1 MSQVQETVR
10 FPLDIPGYSVVR
22 ELGQG
27 GMSRVYLARAER
39 LGGAVALK
47 ILDVERA
54 GGLDARQRFHRE
66 VETVQRIRHPHVVRI
81 LDVGTVQGDPYIAM
95 EYLPLGLKEWIQ
107 GIQKGRSGQAAQ
119 ALIITAMLA
128 EALFCAH
135 QKGIIHRD
143 VKPENI
149 LFRETGEPV
158 LCDFGI
164 AKVMEGAHHLTRT
177 GVLIG
182 TPLYMSPEQVRGGK
196 VDTRS
201 DLYSLGVVLYEM
213 LVGHPPYRAED
224 QIAVALQHVQAPLP
238 ELPDELLHLQPL
250 MRCALAKDPDR
261 RWSDGREMANALRA
275 AAADYPDV
283 PGETVILSAG
293 SLYVLPEH
301 AADHKKSRFAQR
313 WNGRWGLW
321 LAGMLALG
329 ILVSGLLAA
338 WGRYRENRSWD
349 LAQSAQT
356 PAAVLAYLNRYPDG
370 KWALEAQTWMNR
382 WRTDQGESA
391 REGAEAQPVGQEK
404 NDRGEA
410 EHPPEEIKAGQKPPV
425 LPPSGA
431 GRSVKK
437 REEPMP
443 QGGLSER
450 ALSLPEV

>member
-1 MSQVQETVR
+1 
-10 FPLDIPGYSVVR
+10 
-22 ELGQG
+22 
-27 GMSRVYLARAER
+27 
-39 LGGAVALK
+39 
-47 ILDVERA
+47 
-54 GGLDARQRFHRE
+54 
-66 VETVQRIRHPHVVRI
+66 
-81 LDVGTVQGDPYIAM
+81 
-95 EYLPLGLKEWIQ
+95 
-107 GIQKGRSGQAAQ
+107 
-119 ALIITAMLA
+119 
-128 EALFCAH
+128 
-135 QKGIIHRD
+135 
-143 VKPENI
+143 
-149 LFRETGEPV
+149 
-158 LCDFGI
+158 
-164 AKVMEGAHHLTRT
+164 
-177 GVLIG
+177 
-182 TPLYMSPEQVRGGK
+182 
-196 VDTRS
+196 
-201 DLYSLGVVLYEM
+201 M

-410 EHPPEEIKAGQKPPV
+410 EHPSEEIKAGQKPPV

-450 ALSLPEV
+450 ALSLPEVRRLIDHTRISLEAWRVQRTPLGAQVEDQARRIAWLFPFRKDVSLSRERVERRLYLMNRRAPRRTRWRLPTVGEALRLSAYVRLQKDWGAVGMVWTADQQGGGRSWVVDLDKGAVFGQEHGKTYRFRPVRSLP